1 MAYNYK
7 IKMII
12 VGDANVGKSS
22 IASRFQYN
30 KFDSS
35 YEITIGV
42 EFFTKIIEV
51 NEKLVKIQI
60 WDTAG
65 QETFDSLIRSYFRN
79 IDGCLLTF
87 DLTNRQS
94 FYNIEEWMKKVKRDA
109 NRDVTFIL
117 VGNKS
122 DNIEKRCISYE
133 EANAFSKKYNIDY
146 VETSALNSRNVYNLF
161 YIVSA
166 TIIQRFKIN
175 GYTNAEKLNLIKKVD
190 DNCCI

>member
-51 NEKLVKIQI
+51 NDKLVKIQI

-79 IDGCLLTF
+79 VDGCLLTF

>member
-79 IDGCLLTF
+79 VDGCLLTF